1 VRLFVCL
8 FVCFCV
14 FLVFVFVFLNICD
27 GIFLKFTTISL
38 LSHFIQTWFP
48 VCLLVFTIIFIQV
61 IRRYEKEFGIR
72 NYQFTVGKVDFIAVD
87 AQTLD
92 GKQGSG

>member
-1 VRLFVCL
+1 MVSC
-8 FVCFCV
+8 
-14 FLVFVFVFLNICD
+14 
-27 GIFLKFTTISL
+27 
-38 LSHFIQTWFP
+38 
-48 VCLLVFTIIFIQV
+48 CLLVFTIIFIQV